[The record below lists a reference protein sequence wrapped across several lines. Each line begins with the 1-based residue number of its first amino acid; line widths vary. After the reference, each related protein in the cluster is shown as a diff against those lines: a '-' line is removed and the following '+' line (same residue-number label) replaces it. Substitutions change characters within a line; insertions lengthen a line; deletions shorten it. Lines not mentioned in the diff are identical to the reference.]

1 MISFLI
7 VFLFNRA
14 DIEASA
20 QSPKSSANK
29 TTLTQIEKLGT
40 LLGIV
45 NNSLATLLAHTAA
58 SAHSTAAITAY
69 TYSYY
74 NYVNANEGEG
84 SKKNALPPPI
94 VPIRTE
100 IEKAS
105 NTFAKYKDK
114 ISSFFQTTTQ
124 KEEKKPKSVEVQVK
138 GFAALKDLMAAY
150 SDNMKDEKDDSTDSS
165 SDEEEENVKKR
176 VKTEESKKVEETKKV
191 EKEVETSDEEEED
204 ENELFYSDLDKDCD
218 LEIVMT
224 SELKSEEPNKR
235 NYLLPSLKACYLPLK
250 ASLTAITLTTPQANL
265 EQSIVSEKSR
275 HGLTFMGPSYSSA
288 RNRKLSDILYS

>member
-1 MISFLI
+1 MVIY
-7 VFLFNRA
+7 NRA

-29 TTLTQIEKLGT
+29 TTLTQTEKLGT

-74 NYVNANEGEG
+74 NYVNASEGEG
-84 SKKNALPPPI
+84 SKKSALPPPI

-105 NTFAKYKDK
+105 STFAKYKDK
-114 ISSFFQTTTQ
+114 ISSFFQTNTQ
-124 KEEKKPKSVEVQVK
+124 KEEKKAKSVEVEVK

-150 SDNMKDEKDDSTDSS
+150 SDNLKGEKDESSDSS
-165 SDEEEENVKKR
+165 SDEDEEIAKKR
-176 VKTEESKKVEETKKV
+176 LKTEENKKEETKQV
-191 EKEVETSDEEEED
+191 EKEAETSDDEEDD
-204 ENELFYSDLDKDCD
+204 ENELFYTDLDKDCD

-265 EQSIVSEKSR
+265 EESIVSEKSR